1 MKALSKL
8 MALALAGSFA
18 VAVPLTAAAQVTA
31 KFAVTLPEKSHQG
44 QGVAKFIEL
53 VDAKSGGK
61 IKIKGF
67 YAGALGNDVQV
78 TSALQGGT
86 IEFTVPQTTTLTGMV
101 KEYEI
106 LDFPFLFSTTQQAEK
121 VLDGPVGDKLL
132 AMLPEK
138 GLVGLAYWENGFFN
152 ATNSKHPIAK
162 VEDFAGLK
170 FRAVQAKISQETV
183 KALGANPV
191 PLAVPELYTALETR
205 TVDGQGTPTAVIAA
219 LKLNEVQKYLSL
231 TRHSYG
237 AFIPLVSKKFWDKL
251 SEGDRKILKDA
262 ALEARAFQR
271 GVARDQAKSA
281 QAAMAAKGLIVND
294 VTDAEHDRMREKV
307 QPVWK
312 MFIPSVGEGL
322 YKEVTDQL
330 AAKYIFSAPSVS
342 LLLRLA
348 VLQALIRMARTWA
361 RMIWKPPINPANHQ
375 PARCAPDPA
384 RCCAPA
390 GRLPHSRHG
399 FTS

>member
-1 MKALSKL
+1 MKTMSKL
-8 MALALAGSFA
+8 MAAALAGSFA
-18 VAVPLTAAAQVTA
+18 VALPLSAMAQTITG

-53 VDAKSGGK
+53 VDAKSNGR

-106 LDFPFLFSTTQQAEK
+106 LDFPFLFSTDKEAYK

-132 AMLPEK
+132 ALLPAH

-152 ATNSKHPIAK
+152 ATNSKHPINK
-162 VEDFAGLK
+162 VEDFDGLK
-170 FRAVQAKISQETV
+170 FRAIQAKISQETI

-191 PLAVPELYTALETR
+191 PLAVPELYTALETH
-205 TVDGQGTPTAVIAA
+205 TIDGQATPNAVIAA
-219 LKLNEVQKYLSL
+219 LKLNEVQKYLSR
-231 TRHSYG
+231 TRLSYG

-251 SEGDRKILKDA
+251 SAGDQKILKDSA
-262 ALEARAFQR
+262 IEARSFQR
-271 GVARDQAKSA
+271 GVARDQATSSLK
-281 QAAMAAKGLIVND
+281 AMEAKGLVVNE
-294 VTDAEHDRMREKV
+294 VSDAERARMREKV

-312 MFIPSVGEGL
+312 MFTPDVGEDL
-322 YKEVTDQL
+322 FKQVTDEL
-330 AAKYIFSAPSVS
+330 ATK
-342 LLLRLA
+342 
-348 VLQALIRMARTWA
+348 
-361 RMIWKPPINPANHQ
+361 
-375 PARCAPDPA
+375 
-384 RCCAPA
+384 
-390 GRLPHSRHG
+390 
-399 FTS
+399 

>member
-1 MKALSKL
+1 MKNQHKW
-8 MALALAGSFA
+8 MALAI
-18 VAVPLTAAAQVTA
+18 AAALSAMAAPQAALAQVKA

-53 VDAKSGGK
+53 VNAKSQGQ
-61 IKIKGF
+61 IKIKAF
-67 YAGALGNDVQV
+67 YNGALGNDVQV

-106 LDFPFLFSTTQQAEK
+106 LDFPFLFSNVQQAEK

-132 AMLPEK
+132 ALLPEK

-152 ATNSKHPIAK
+152 ATNSKHPIHKA
-162 VEDFAGLK
+162 EDFAGLK
-170 FRAVQAKISQETV
+170 FRAVQAKISQETI

-251 SEGDRKILKDA
+251 SAGDRKILQDA
-262 ALEARAFQR
+262 AIEARAFQR
-271 GVARDQAKSA
+271 GVARDQEKSA
-281 QAAMAAKGLIVND
+281 QAAMAAKGLVVND
-294 VTDAEHDRMREKV
+294 VTDAEHARMREKV

-322 YKEVTDQL
+322 YKEVTGQIG
-330 AAKYIFSAPSVS
+330 A
-342 LLLRLA
+342 
-348 VLQALIRMARTWA
+348 Q
-361 RMIWKPPINPANHQ
+361 
-375 PARCAPDPA
+375 
-384 RCCAPA
+384 
-390 GRLPHSRHG
+390 
-399 FTS
+399 